1 MKIMICHDGSQRS
14 QDALEKTVALFKAQK
29 PEIFLITVVEEPLDA
44 TSMEEQSFEK
54 WKSRREEELKK
65 AAKWVAE
72 HGLDV
77 DAILAIGDP
86 RKMILEAAANK
97 NPDMLVVA
105 RRGTG
110 ILDKMVL
117 GSVSAYLVRHAECPV
132 LVMHT

>member
-14 QDALEKTVALFKAQK
+14 QDALEKTVALFKVQK
-29 PEIFLITVVEEPLDA
+29 PEIILITVVEEPLDA

-54 WKSRREEELKK
+54 WRSRRDEDLKK

-86 RKMILEAAANK
+86 RKMILEAADNK